1 MGFYCDNCGAEVE
14 INSDECPRCG
24 VLFKAVKCP
33 RCDYTGRAGEFHDGC
48 PRCAYLKKSSPDRK
62 KRFKKGWSDRVF
74 WTLGFLL
81 LLLLPLLIFL
91 LLRF

>member
-33 RCDYTGRAGEFHDGC
+33 RCNYTGRAGEFRNGC
-48 PRCAYLKKSSPDRK
+48 PRCAYLKKGSPGK
-62 KRFKKGWSDRVF
+62 NLSIKKGLSDKVF
-74 WTLGFLL
+74 WILGLLL
-81 LLLLPLLIFL
+81 LLLLPLLLFL
-91 LLRF
+91 LLRS